1 MDWSKLP
8 DLAVVTLLACAF
20 ASAARRSQSS
30 VSNLWLT
37 GWMMIVVQFTAFL
50 FAPAA
55 GSFASI
61 VEFIGLASLAWAG
74 ILFIWASIPC
84 RGNSSSF
91 WIMSALLGTNTLY
104 IALLVF
110 SPAVSWALT
119 LAAALF
125 GVLPLA
131 ITLLNLHRDNHGL
144 RWVKVVLYG
153 ALSLFLLAFQFRPGS
168 GLHMAL
174 NAVFFTIFF
183 SCGIHFFH
191 AYRRATAGA
200 FITISG
206 FVAWASV
213 FVLGSGAGGFMRNLP
228 RESEVWNLPK
238 FVVAVGMI
246 LLLLEEQIEHNK
258 YLALHDELTGL
269 PNRRLFQDRL
279 ASALEHARR
288 NKSSAALLVVDL
300 DRFKQVNDAH
310 GHHVGDQLLNH
321 VGKIISSRIRRS
333 DTVARTGGDEFSVI
347 LREPASR
354 EDAAHIGDTLIE
366 LLTEP
371 VELGNQTIRIG
382 ASVGIAVFQEDASD
396 GEGLCIVADKRMYDY
411 KNRTACLER
420 TPRPPVHSMI
430 SKAELTANL
439 QQVS

>member
-30 VSNLWLT
+30 VSSLWLT
-37 GWMMIVVQFTAFL
+37 GWMMIVLHFAAFM
-50 FAPAA
+50 FAPAL
-55 GSFASI
+55 GQFGTFS
-61 VEFIGLASLAWAG
+61 EFIGLASLAWAG
-74 ILFIWASIPC
+74 ILFIWASIPY

-91 WIMSALLGTNTLY
+91 WMMSALLGTNTLY

-119 LAAALF
+119 VAAALF

-144 RWVKVVLYG
+144 RWVKVVLY
-153 ALSLFLLAFQFRPGS
+153 ASLSIFLMAFQFRPGS
-168 GLHMAL
+168 GLNIAL

-183 SCGIHFFH
+183 CCGIHFFN

-200 FITISG
+200 FITIVG

-213 FVLGSGAGGFMRNLP
+213 FVLGSGAGGVLRNLSL
-228 RESEVWNLPK
+228 ESEVWNLPK

-347 LREPASR
+347 LHEPASR
-354 EDAAHIGDTLIE
+354 EDAAYIGNTLIE
-366 LLTEP
+366 LLMEP
-371 VELGNQTIRIG
+371 VQLGNQTIRIG
-382 ASVGIAVFQEDASD
+382 ASVGIALFQEDAAD

-411 KNRTACLER
+411 KNMTANLER
-420 TPRPPVHSMI
+420 TPRAGVPSLIPQPD
-430 SKAELTANL
+430 LTANL
-439 QQVS
+439 RQVG